1 MPSRPVNQDTRE
13 GTTDDLMSRPSLS
26 IQVPSPPHSHDSP
39 PPTSHSESPSATP
52 TTPTASPAQ
61 TRSRRPA
68 GTGKGGKRYK
78 IGRNEF
84 KKAKYTAEERKKQRE
99 KWQYFLGK
107 VQEETNAILDE
118 NSATGINC
126 PDCFKSISRG
136 NFMRHRTRQ
145 GCSNLKPEVMLKFW
159 LN

>member
-13 GTTDDLMSRPSLS
+13 GTTDDLMSRPSSS

-68 GTGKGGKRYK
+68 GTGKGGKHYK

-118 NSATGINC
+118 NSATGINY
-126 PDCFKSISRG
+126 PDCFKSISQG
-136 NFMRHRTRQ
+136 NFMRHRTRHFLAHFQ
-145 GCSNLKPEVMLKFW
+145 ISDAKPELS
-159 LN
+159 